1 MEVQSYSAKETECLS
16 GIVTIIQGEGNF
28 AFTLRAYAGIILHRE
43 IEGLVHVPLL
53 PRAQE
58 DNQQHHSYY
67 DYTNNF
73 KGHGSGHAVH
83 KGKISIMMTMQN
95 DNEYINPN

>member
-1 MEVQSYSAKETECLS
+1 MPEWNCNYYP
-16 GIVTIIQGEGNF
+16 GG
-28 AFTLRAYAGIILHRE
+28 RE
-43 IEGLVHVPLL
+43 LCIHFESLCRDHSSQQKKIEGLVHVPLL